1 MAVQIPLDETALAQ
15 ATRNGALHEV
25 APDLAYIRCAIVN
38 VIFVGRPGQPG
49 WTLIDAGV
57 TGSGGRILGA
67 ARDRFGAGV
76 PPQAIVLTHGHFD
89 HVGALQHLLDEWNV
103 PVFAHPLER
112 PYLTGK
118 ASYPPPDTDAEG
130 GIMPR
135 LSPLF
140 PRSPIDITGHLQ
152 DLPAG
157 GAVPPLPDW
166 KWVFTPGHTPGHV
179 SLWRSR
185 DRAVIAGD
193 AFITTGQESA
203 YEVLVQAPEMHGPPR
218 YFTPDWIAAEESVKT
233 LAALGPDLAITGHG
247 RPMQGEDMRAA
258 LRRLA
263 AEFRKIA
270 VPAS

>member
-1 MAVQIPLDETALAQ
+1 QTCAL
-15 ATRNGALHEV
+15 
-25 APDLAYIRCAIVN
+25 
-38 VIFVGRPGQPG
+38 
-49 WTLIDAGV
+49 
-57 TGSGGRILGA
+57 
-67 ARDRFGAGV
+67 
-76 PPQAIVLTHGHFD
+76 
-89 HVGALQHLLDEWNV
+89 
-103 PVFAHPLER
+103 
-112 PYLTGK
+112 
-118 ASYPPPDTDAEG
+118 
-130 GIMPR
+130 
-135 LSPLF
+135 
-140 PRSPIDITGHLQ
+140 PI
-152 DLPAG
+152 LPAG